1 MKTNLKSK
9 ILLIV
14 LVLFTIISL
23 TNFVSAFSV
32 SMELTS
38 TSKLKA
44 GDVVTVTLKIS
55 NVDAGEGIDAIVGA
69 LEYDKNV
76 FEEVTEENF
85 EDRNRWKVNIYST
98 QSQKF
103 TVLKSSKVNTA
114 GEVLAIT
121 LRAKDT
127 VNVDSTTIT
136 IKDITAS
143 GGAVSDGGTG
153 DIVISPASVTI
164 NKEIVQQPDDNNN
177 KVDTNTTNTNTN
189 TTDTDKVNNVGG
201 ASNNKTNTV
210 KPINNVSGKAEG
222 KIPQTGENII
232 GIVAGILIIS
242 VIAIVAFIKYRNVKL
257 K

>member
-14 LVLFTIISL
+14 LVLFTIMSL

-32 SMELTS
+32 NMALTS

-55 NVDAGEGIDAIVGA
+55 NIDAGEGIDAIVGA

-85 EDRNRWKVNIYST
+85 ENKNRWNVNIYST

-103 TVLKSSKVNTA
+103 TALKSSKVNAA
-114 GEVLAIT
+114 GEVLSIT
-121 LRAKDT
+121 LKAKDT

-164 NKEIVQQPDDNNN
+164 NKETTQQPDDNN
-177 KVDTNTTNTNTN
+177 KVDTNTTDTN
-189 TTDTDKVNNVGG
+189 TTDTDKTNNVGG
-201 ASNNKTNTV
+201 DVNNKTNTV

-222 KIPQTGENII
+222 KIPQTGENVI

-242 VIAIVAFIKYRNVKL
+242 VIAIVGYIKYRNVKL